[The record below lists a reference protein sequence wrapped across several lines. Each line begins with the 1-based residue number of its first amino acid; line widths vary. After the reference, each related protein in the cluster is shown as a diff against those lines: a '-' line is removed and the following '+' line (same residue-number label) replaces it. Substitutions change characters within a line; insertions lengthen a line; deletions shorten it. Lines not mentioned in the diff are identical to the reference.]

1 MKKDSDVTSKFL
13 CKLSDLEN
21 LSCKSFTV
29 DHPQKS
35 SRIFIIRKADD
46 VFGYLNVCP
55 HALAPLEWNPDDFL
69 DEKKEFI
76 ICSMH
81 GAKFTIEEG
90 TCVEGPC
97 NGVGLTKVNLNITD
111 GTIFIDNPKKVG

>member
-1 MKKDSDVTSKFL
+1 MKKDSDVTNKFL
-13 CKLSDLEN
+13 CKLSDLEE

-29 DHPQKS
+29 DHSQKS
-35 SRIFIIRKADD
+35 SRIFIIRKADE

-69 DEKKEFI
+69 DVKKEFI
-76 ICSMH
+76 LCSMH

-97 NGVGLTKVNLNITD
+97 NGVGLTPVNLNITN
-111 GTIFIDNPKKVG
+111 GIIFIDNPKKVG